1 MHLIYHILVTEYLC
15 PTGECIQINFLCDGH
30 QDCTNGQDE
39 LNCQNRTCHHM
50 EFRCES
56 GTCIA
61 AAWECDD
68 EIDCVDGSDEHNTCG
83 MT

>member
-1 MHLIYHILVTEYLC
+1 
-15 PTGECIQINFLCDGH
+15 
-30 QDCTNGQDE
+30 
-39 LNCQNRTCHHM
+39 M
-50 EFRCES
+50 EFRCAS

-83 MT
+83 MVYTLIYIYIILIKRRYFQFLKLFYLSNMYSYDKMQS